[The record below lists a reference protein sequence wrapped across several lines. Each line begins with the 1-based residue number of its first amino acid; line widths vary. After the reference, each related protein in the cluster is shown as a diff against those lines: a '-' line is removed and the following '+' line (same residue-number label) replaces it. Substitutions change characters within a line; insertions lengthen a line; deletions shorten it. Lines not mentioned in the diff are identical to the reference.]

1 MPAATH
7 RSTIFLSSV
16 QKELQA
22 ERRALKDFVHGDPL
36 LSQFFEVFLF
46 EDIPASG
53 QRADQVY
60 LVEVDRCDLY
70 LGLFGQEYGYE
81 DAAGI
86 SPTEHEFDRATAT
99 GKDRRIFV
107 VGSDA
112 TRHPKM
118 QALVRK
124 ASDQVVRR
132 RVVSITELTAG
143 LYASLIEFLVSRGD
157 IRVRPFDASA
167 CPGATLADLVPEK
180 MDTFLAIARHKRGY
194 AVPPGTPLADALSH
208 LNLLD
213 GDAPTH
219 AAVLLFARAPQRFLL
234 TSDVKCLHFH
244 GTEVRKP
251 IPSYQ
256 VFKGTAF
263 ELVDQ
268 AVDFVLGKLNR
279 AVGTRAV
286 SNDVPV
292 DYEIPR
298 DAVAEALVN
307 AIAHRDYTS
316 NASVQVMLFSDRLE
330 IWNPGRLPASLSFA
344 SLRRSHAS
352 VPRNPLLAEPL
363 FLAGYIERAGTGTVD
378 MIDLCTAAGLQPP
391 EFRQDEGHF
400 VQTLW
405 RPAPLTAAPSTTQA
419 TQQATTQDKP
429 LLSIVLDELA
439 FALGQPTT
447 QVTTQVAE
455 QVGKLLRAAAEPAT
469 RDHLQDAVGLQNREH
484 FRQTYLE
491 PLLTARWMER
501 TIPDKP
507 TSPHQRYLR
516 TATGAAWL
524 ARLPSTL

>member
-1 MPAATH
+1 MPAVTL
-7 RSTIFLSSV
+7 RSLLFVSSV
-16 QKELQA
+16 QRELQA
-22 ERRALKDFVHGDPL
+22 ERRALKDYVHGDPL

-60 LVEVDRCDLY
+60 LAEVERCDVY
-70 LGLFGQEYGYE
+70 LGLFGRDYGHE
-81 DAAGI
+81 DADGI
-86 SPTEHEFDRATAT
+86 SPTEHEFDRAGAA
-99 GKDRRIFV
+99 GKDRLVFII
-107 VGSDA
+107 GPDE

-118 QALVRK
+118 SALVRK

-132 RVVSITELTAG
+132 RVVSIAELTAG
-143 LYASLIEFLVSRGD
+143 LYASLIEFLASRGD

-180 MDTFLAIARHKRGY
+180 MDTFLSIARHKRGY
-194 AVPPGTPLADALSH
+194 AIPPGTPLADALAH

-234 TSDVKCLHFH
+234 TSEVKCLHFH

-286 SNDVPV
+286 SNDVPI

-298 DAVAEALVN
+298 DAVAEAVVN

-330 IWNPGRLPASLSFA
+330 IWNPGRLPPSLSFA
-344 SLRRSHAS
+344 ALRRAHAS

-378 MIDLCTAAGLQPP
+378 MIDRCATAGLRTP

-405 RPAPLTAAPSTTQA
+405 RPVPASTGQA
-419 TQQATTQDKP
+419 TPQATPQATTQVKP
-429 LLSIVLDELA
+429 LDESLLSELA
-439 FALGQPTT
+439 SALGLPTPQAT
-447 QVTTQVAE
+447 PQVAQ
-455 QVGKLLRAAAEPAT
+455 QVALCLRTAAEAQS
-469 RDHLQDAVGLQNREH
+469 REVLQSAMGLADREH
-484 FRQTYLE
+484 FRQTYLD
-491 PLLTARWMER
+491 PLLTAKWLER

-507 TSPHQRYLR
+507 TSPLQRYRR
-516 TATGAAWL
+516 TATGTAWL
-524 ARLPSTL
+524 SRLHS

>member
-7 RSTIFLSSV
+7 RSIIFLSSV

-22 ERRALKDFVHGDPL
+22 ERRALKAFVHDDPL
-36 LSQFFEVFLF
+36 LSQFFEVLLF

-60 LVEVDRCDLY
+60 LAEVDRCDLY

-81 DAAGI
+81 DATGI
-86 SPTEHEFDRATAT
+86 SPTEHEFDRATAS
-99 GKDRRIFV
+99 GKDRRVFV
-107 VGSDA
+107 IGPDA

-118 QALVRK
+118 QTLVRK

-132 RVVSITELTAG
+132 RVASTTELTAG
-143 LYASLIEFLVSRGD
+143 LYAGLVELLASRGD

-194 AVPPGTPLADALSH
+194 AVSPGTPLADALSH

-234 TSDVKCLHFH
+234 TSEVKCLHFH

-298 DAVAEALVN
+298 DAVAEAVVN

-316 NASVQVMLFSDRLE
+316 HASVQVMLFSDRLE

-405 RPAPLTAAPSTTQA
+405 RPAAPSTTQA

-429 LLSIVLDELA
+429 LLSIALEELA
-439 FALGQPTT
+439 VALGQPTT

-455 QVGKLLRAAAEPAT
+455 QVGKLLSAAAEPAT
-469 RDHLQDAVGLQNREH
+469 REYLQDAVGLQNREH

-507 TSPHQRYLR
+507 TSRHQRYLR
-516 TATGAAWL
+516 TTTGAAWL
-524 ARLPSTL
+524 SRLPSTL

>member
-1 MPAATH
+1 
-7 RSTIFLSSV
+7 
-16 QKELQA
+16 
-22 ERRALKDFVHGDPL
+22 
-36 LSQFFEVFLF
+36 
-46 EDIPASG
+46 
-53 QRADQVY
+53 
-60 LVEVDRCDLY
+60 
-70 LGLFGQEYGYE
+70 
-81 DAAGI
+81 
-86 SPTEHEFDRATAT
+86 
-99 GKDRRIFV
+99 
-107 VGSDA
+107 
-112 TRHPKM
+112 
-118 QALVRK
+118 
-124 ASDQVVRR
+124 
-132 RVVSITELTAG
+132 
-143 LYASLIEFLVSRGD
+143 
-157 IRVRPFDASA
+157 
-167 CPGATLADLVPEK
+167 

-194 AVPPGTPLADALSH
+194 AVSPGTPLADALSH

-213 GDAPTH
+213 GDAPTY

-234 TSDVKCLHFH
+234 TSEVKCLHFH

-298 DAVAEALVN
+298 DAVAEAVVN

-316 NASVQVMLFSDRLE
+316 HASVQVMLFSDRLE

-405 RPAPLTAAPSTTQA
+405 RPAAPSTTQA

-429 LLSIVLDELA
+429 LLSIALEELA
-439 FALGQPTT
+439 VALGQPTT

-455 QVGKLLRAAAEPAT
+455 QVGKLLSAAAEPAT
-469 RDHLQDAVGLQNREH
+469 REYLQDAVGLQNREH

-507 TSPHQRYLR
+507 TSRHQRYLR
-516 TATGAAWL
+516 TTTGAAWL
-524 ARLPSTL
+524 SRLPSTL